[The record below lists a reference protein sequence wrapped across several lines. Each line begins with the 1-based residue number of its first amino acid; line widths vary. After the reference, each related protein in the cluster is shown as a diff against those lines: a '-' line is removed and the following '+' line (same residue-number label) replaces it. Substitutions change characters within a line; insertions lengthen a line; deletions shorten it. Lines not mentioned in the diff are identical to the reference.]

1 MVAMLCFFFFFF
13 FCFPRIPCNHLLS
26 HVLHLS
32 PS

>member
-1 MVAMLCFFFFFF
+1 MVAMLCFFFFF